1 MTPLI
6 VAVCLTA
13 LPLVLNA
20 AGPSAEVM
28 ALHNAR
34 TFGALAKECLRV
46 VDDEGKPVVGATI
59 WGGLQTGGSLDDF
72 IPIRGTTDTNGEY
85 VIEGKCTDRMRCDIS
100 KDGFYKSEFLVTDYC
115 YKHSL
120 DDGKWQPYGT
130 TNKVIL
136 RDIRNLGTLLVP
148 SGSPRSACRW
158 EIPVWGRWIG
168 FDMELF
174 DWVQPF
180 GNGKHDD
187 VLLMFQADVK
197 DPIFDICH
205 TMSVC
210 FTNTPYGGAYVC
222 QKEKLSDF
230 QIDYMADTSKEYK
243 NNFFFVRERKADGTR
258 CFNNLPKDSFLV
270 FRTRTKVDE
279 KGNLVSAHYGAI
291 SGEWAF
297 GSETMRM
304 DDVCFNPVE
313 NDTSIEDGFFLRKRV
328 TERNCQEW

>member
-1 MTPLI
+1 
-6 VAVCLTA
+6 
-13 LPLVLNA
+13 
-20 AGPSAEVM
+20 
-28 ALHNAR
+28 
-34 TFGALAKECLRV
+34 
-46 VDDEGKPVVGATI
+46 
-59 WGGLQTGGSLDDF
+59 
-72 IPIRGTTDTNGEY
+72 
-85 VIEGKCTDRMRCDIS
+85 
-100 KDGFYKSEFLVTDYC
+100 
-115 YKHSL
+115 
-120 DDGKWQPYGT
+120 
-130 TNKVIL
+130 
-136 RDIRNLGTLLVP
+136 
-148 SGSPRSACRW
+148 
-158 EIPVWGRWIG
+158 
-168 FDMELF
+168 MELF